1 MDIIDKSGKWWEA
14 RTSSGRKGSKYSFF
28 CPFLMKTDFFFVF
41 SCAFKL
47 LTIVNLT
54 DDHDFFF
61 FFVSF
66 VMDGWMD
73 GWMFFRFFETMMLF
87 YSFFT
92 FLKDFTHFIFFF
104 IPAKPKQ
111 TPPIYLLS
119 PLLLFSVSVIP
130 SSRKGKKKPTAQY
143 LVGFHFITITFVSSL
158 LDSFL

>member
-1 MDIIDKSGKWWEA
+1 MI
-14 RTSSGRKGSKYSFF
+14 SFF
-28 CPFLMKTDFFFVF
+28 FRLVC
-41 SCAFKL
+41 
-47 LTIVNLT
+47 N
-54 DDHDFFF
+54 
-61 FFVSF
+61 
-66 VMDGWMD
+66 GWMD

-119 PLLLFSVSVIP
+119 PILLFSVSVIP
-130 SSRKGKKKPTAQY
+130 SSRKGKKKNPTAQY

-158 LDSFL
+158 LDSFLWTSFFFCMLCIVLMIMIALACNHRHLNFFRVVVRRFLNM